1 MTESRPRFCPRCGAE
16 AVGGM
21 PFCPNCGLDMTAGGP
36 SRTATEPGA
45 AKELVA
51 PREPVTAKEPVTPR
65 EPVTPKESVTPKE
78 PVTLKSPRATERS
91 SRFPPVVFAGLLVMV
106 GLLGYGFLTRP
117 VAPPASGAPGL
128 SGAAATASASVLAS
142 APIVGLTI
150 LSPTDGQ
157 AVATKD
163 VNVIGTAPPGVGVTR
178 DVSFGLDEHTTS
190 DGTGHWAMRVG
201 LKEGENKLVFR
212 IGDDQST
219 RREIRVTYT
228 PPSGG

>member
-1 MTESRPRFCPRCGAE
+1 MIDARPRFCPRCGAE

-21 PFCPNCGLDMTAGGP
+21 PYCRNCGLDLTTGGP
-36 SRTATEPGA
+36 PPAQGA
-45 AKELVA
+45 SKPIAVVPARPTTPADGRPAA
-51 PREPVTAKEPVTPR
+51 PRVA
-65 EPVTPKESVTPKE
+65 
-78 PVTLKSPRATERS
+78 ERS
-91 SRFPPVVFAGLLVMV
+91 SRFPPIIFAGLLVMV

-117 VAPPASGAPGL
+117 VAPSADGAPGANGASGA
-128 SGAAATASASVLAS
+128 SGFGGAGATAAASVAASAL
-142 APIVGLTI
+142 IVGLSI
-150 LSPTDGQ
+150 LTPTDGQ

-163 VNVIGTAPPGVGVTR
+163 VNVIGTAPPGVSITR

-201 LKEGENKLVFR
+201 LNEGENKLVFR

-219 RREIRVTYT
+219 RHEIRVTYT